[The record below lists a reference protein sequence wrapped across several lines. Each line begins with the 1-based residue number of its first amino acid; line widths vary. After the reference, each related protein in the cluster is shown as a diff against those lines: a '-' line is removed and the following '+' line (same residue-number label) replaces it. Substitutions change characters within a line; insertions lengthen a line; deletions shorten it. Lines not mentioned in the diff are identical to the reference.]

1 MVSQRLGFGVASK
14 FCGDRE
20 QSIPGGLWKMGGKA
34 RPLASSTWTTWLAR
48 DAIQTPGL
56 RRGQAQW
63 RSLRCRLGTS
73 PS

>member
-20 QSIPGGLWKMGGKA
+20 QSIPGGLWKMEGKA
-34 RPLASSTWTTWLAR
+34 RPLAR

-63 RSLRCRLGTS
+63 RRLRCRLGTS